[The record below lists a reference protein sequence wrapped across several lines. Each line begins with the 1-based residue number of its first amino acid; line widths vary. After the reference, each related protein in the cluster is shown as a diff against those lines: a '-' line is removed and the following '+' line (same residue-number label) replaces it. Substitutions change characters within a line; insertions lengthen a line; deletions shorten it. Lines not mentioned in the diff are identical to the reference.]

1 MVDGINLH
9 GWNPTRFVLLFVALD
24 VVLDLGLAVFVPG
37 CLSASPEETPKELLD
52 PPFSIPEA

>member
-9 GWNPTRFVLLFVALD
+9 GWNPTRFFLLFVALD
-24 VVLDLGLAVFVPG
+24 VVLDLGVAVFALG
-37 CLSASPEETPKELLD
+37 CLLASTEETPKELLD